1 MASQGF
7 SRKRPAPGA
16 DPVSYPAQMQ
26 NPAPAFNDGLGQ
38 QLSND
43 QFLQWGQS
51 GQPGPSYNDNSF
63 AMNASA
69 YPQGNPQNIPQ
80 PSNQLAR
87 RPMGQLA
94 ARAPRMHDDGNTW
107 VDTSDGGVHTT
118 DPGWGDDIA
127 ELEAKAQVA
136 KKEAQAK
143 RKQIPPFV
151 QKLNR

>member
-16 DPVSYPAQMQ
+16 DPVSYPQMQ
-26 NPAPAFNDGLGQ
+26 NPAPVYHDGLGP

-43 QFLQWGQS
+43 QFLQWGQT
-51 GQPGPSYNDNSF
+51 GQPAASYNDNSYS
-63 AMNASA
+63 MNSNT
-69 YPQGNPQNIPQ
+69 YPQNSPQPQ
-80 PSNQLAR
+80 PSNSLTR
-87 RPMGQLA
+87 RPIPQLTSR
-94 ARAPRMHDDGNTW
+94 ARMTDDPNQWIDNSNG
-107 VDTSDGGVHTT
+107 VGGPQ
-118 DPGWGDDIA
+118 DPEWGDDIA

-136 KKEAQAK
+136 KKEAQTK